1 MNYRDALQEL
11 IRQKGKSIGGSA
23 FVKGNIPEK
32 KILNAVREFADG
44 VSAEDVFFLLDT
56 TVFGSAKEGLLL
68 TDTALYMKCVAEKAS
83 GMAYDNL
90 DYCEVEFA
98 KNGKDTESILV
109 IHGKSWEKV
118 NFNTI
123 GPAKSPL
130 ADLIESVASLYNE
143 ASGENDV
150 PTNEYAERSIR
161 QPERG
166 RQADQSARRRG
177 PERTEIRRPQY
188 EESPRSALKPIA
200 AYSDVVKE
208 TYIKILADFIKYMD
222 ADSQP
227 LLREFFCI
235 LERIEAGGQ
244 LTWWAEDFFKNNERI
259 DFEELNWN
267 DDFRF
272 PVTGS
277 VLKSMIYLFSLWSKD
292 DPADDGYLSNMS
304 DYLHDGNF
312 IADGSESSVTPYDQ
326 QIEFYWDLYDFDDS
340 WISGDSSLRELKDE
354 AGKLGLRAR
363 EIGLPIETA
372 YLSGALYGV
381 SQRTAARYLNYIG
394 AGALLGLRA

>member
-11 IRQKGKSIGGSA
+11 IRQKGKSIGSSA

-32 KILNAVREFADG
+32 KILNAVREYADG

-68 TDTALYMKCVAEKAS
+68 TDTALYMKCIAEKAS

-90 DYCEVEFA
+90 DYCEIESA
-98 KNGKDTESILV
+98 KNGKDTESVLI
-109 IHGKSWEKV
+109 IHGKSWEKII
-118 NFNTI
+118 FNTI
-123 GPAKSPL
+123 GPAKRPL
-130 ADLIESVASLYNE
+130 ADLIESVASLFNQ
-143 ASGENDV
+143 AFGENNA
-150 PTNEYAERSIR
+150 PTNEYAECSVQ
-161 QPERG
+161 QPERS
-166 RQADQSARRRG
+166 RQADQSARKQGLER
-177 PERTEIRRPQY
+177 PETFRPQY
-188 EESPRSALKPIA
+188 EKSPHSALKPIA

-222 ADSQP
+222 KDSQP

-244 LTWWAEDFFKNNERI
+244 LTRWAEDFFKNNERI
-259 DFEELNWN
+259 DFDELNWN

-272 PVTGS
+272 PVTSS

-292 DPADDGYLSNMS
+292 DPADNGYLSNMS

-312 IADGSESSVTPYDQ
+312 IVDGSELSVTPYDQ

-363 EIGLPIETA
+363 EVGLPIETA
-372 YLSGALYGV
+372 YLSGVLYGV
-381 SQRTAARYLNYIG
+381 SQRTAVRYLNYIG
-394 AGALLGLRA
+394 VGALLGLRA